1 MVALIDYRS
10 PACQTL
16 QKSLDALLAKHPND
30 LCVIILPVP
39 METSCNPMLSTTQP
53 QFRDSCKLAHLALA
67 VWLQRP
73 ELFADYHRLLLAGGG
88 LNDARSAALEL
99 MPKPELEA
107 ALQDSWIRQIIEAN
121 VSDWAALPDDR
132 RKLPKLLVAGTGVLD
147 KLPTDEAEFIL
158 TIEHA
163 IGL

>member
-1 MVALIDYRS
+1 M
-10 PACQTL
+10 
-16 QKSLDALLAKHPND
+16 
-30 LCVIILPVP
+30 
-39 METSCNPMLSTTQP
+39 
-53 QFRDSCKLAHLALA
+53 
-67 VWLQRP
+67 
-73 ELFADYHRLLLAGGG
+73 FADYHRLLLAGGG

-99 MPKPELEA
+99 MPTPELEA

-121 VSDWAALPDDR
+121 VTDWAALPDDR
-132 RKLPKLLVAGTGVLD
+132 RKLPKLLVPGTGVLD